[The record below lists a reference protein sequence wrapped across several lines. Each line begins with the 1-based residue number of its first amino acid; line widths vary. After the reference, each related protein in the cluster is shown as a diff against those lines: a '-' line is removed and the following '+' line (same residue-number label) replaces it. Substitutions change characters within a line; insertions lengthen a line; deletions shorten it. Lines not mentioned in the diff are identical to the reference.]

1 MDNFLE
7 SPGFQ
12 DDLHAACRRAMS
24 SHGFAQ
30 SKYRTVKDLEQAVLV
45 RFFKWLPRYKG
56 SLKCRPVLRKIAKNL
71 LIDEGRRSARHGL
84 EIDWD
89 TVDLDSLRGPSGKEI
104 ETKILFHE
112 CMDLLS
118 QEQRHAYIECRWN
131 GRTSRDVAK
140 DLKVSAPT
148 VINRLNEATQI
159 LEECMLDK

>member
-12 DDLHAACRRAMS
+12 ADLHAACQGAMN

-30 SKYRTVKDLEQAVLV
+30 STYRTVEDLKQAVLM
-45 RFFKWLPRYKG
+45 RFSKWLPRYKG

-71 LIDEGRRSARHGL
+71 LIDEGRKSARQGK
-84 EIDWD
+84 EIDWNK
-89 TVDLDSLRGPSGKEI
+89 VDIDSLRGASGKEL
-104 ETKILFHE
+104 ETAILFHE
-112 CMDLLS
+112 CIDQLS
-118 QEQRHAYIECRWN
+118 PEQRHAFIECRLK

-159 LEECMLDK
+159 LEECMGDN